1 MMTPGFLKVRP
12 DYLKIPLIYTPGIR
26 LEYFST
32 RQELFSICILA
43 GLI

>member
-1 MMTPGFLKVRP
+1 MTPGILK
-12 DYLKIPLIYTPGIR
+12 DYLKIPLNYTRGIR
-26 LEYFST
+26 LEYFPT